1 LANKLQVY
9 DGTRRV
15 GELEDHGRGQVV
27 AFTVEEAKRRVKIGV
42 FRTRTLAMQAI
53 ATATGTGRSP

>member
-9 DGTRRV
+9 DGMRRV

-42 FRTRTLAMQAI
+42 FPTRTE
-53 ATATGTGRSP
+53 ATRAVIGAAGDRRSA